1 MSTIRRKDRDLIIQA
16 LSAGV
21 VPRVGLQ
28 HIQVGRSQEVGALVR
43 DIDRIADAGSAV
55 RLVIGE

>member
-1 MSTIRRKDRDLIIQA
+1 MTISIRPRDRDTIIQA

-28 HIQVGRSQEVGALVR
+28 HIQVGRVSEVKAAIQ
-43 DIDRIADAGSAV
+43 DIDRIAD
-55 RLVIGE
+55 